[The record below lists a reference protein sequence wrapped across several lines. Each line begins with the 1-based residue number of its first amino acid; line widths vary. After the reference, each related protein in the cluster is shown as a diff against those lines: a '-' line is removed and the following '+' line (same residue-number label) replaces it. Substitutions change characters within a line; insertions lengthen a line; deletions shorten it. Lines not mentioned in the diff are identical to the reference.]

1 MARFP
6 MITRV
11 LGSLAILWA
20 SGFVLFVISLPGP
33 LGDVKTDGVV
43 VLTGAPGRI
52 DHGIALMRAHD
63 AKRMLISGVA
73 PQVQPDELAAEYK
86 SPAAL
91 FDCCIDL
98 GHEAVDTRSNAG
110 ETAAWVRQHGYK
122 SIRIV
127 TSDWHLPRA
136 RMELANTLGD
146 SVTLL
151 GDGVPNSPRLGLLV
165 QEYNKLLIRRVAL
178 WIGIGE

>member
-6 MITRV
+6 AITRL
-11 LGSLAILWA
+11 LGILAILWTF
-20 SGFVLFVISLPGP
+20 GFVLFVTLLPGP

-73 PQVQPDELAAEYK
+73 PEVRPDDLAAEYD

-98 GHEAVDTRSNAG
+98 GHEAVDTRSNAE
-110 ETAAWVRQHGYK
+110 ETAAWVHQHGYK
-122 SIRIV
+122 SVRLV

-136 RMELANTLGD
+136 RMELANALGNE
-146 SVTLL
+146 VTLVE
-151 GDGVPNSPRLGLLV
+151 DGVPNSPRFGLLV
-165 QEYNKLLIRRVAL
+165 QEYNKLLIRRVVL
-178 WIGIGE
+178 WTGIGE